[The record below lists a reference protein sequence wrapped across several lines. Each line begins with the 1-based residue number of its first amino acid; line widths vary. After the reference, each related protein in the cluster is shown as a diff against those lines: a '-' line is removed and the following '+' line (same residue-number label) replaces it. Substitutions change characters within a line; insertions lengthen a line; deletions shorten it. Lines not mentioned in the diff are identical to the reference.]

1 MIEMLR
7 FKGAAVMAALLI
19 AATAAIAGADDEQ
32 GEEQHVSMLAM
43 KFDYLP
49 DEVTVKKGKPVALEL
64 SALDR
69 VHGFDAPS
77 LGLHAEIQPGPPTV
91 LHFTPEKPGS
101 YGIHCDIF
109 CGDGHEG
116 MLARII
122 VTD

>member
-1 MIEMLR
+1 MSRIQSI
-7 FKGAAVMAALLI
+7 GAAAGAALLVALGVVI
-19 AATAAIAGADDEQ
+19 GSAAHGQQ
-32 GEEQHVSMLAM
+32 GDEQHVSMLAM

-69 VHGFDAPS
+69 VHGFDVPS
-77 LGLHAEIQPGPPTV
+77 LGLRTEIPPGAPTV
-91 LHFTPEKPGS
+91 LHFTPKDAGS

-116 MLARII
+116 MLARIV

>member
-1 MIEMLR
+1 MLR
-7 FKGAAVMAALLI
+7 SHIMG
-19 AATAAIAGADDEQ
+19 AAIAAVLLTAAGAAIGTAARGEQ
-32 GEEQHVSMLAM
+32 SDEQHVSMLAM

-77 LGLHAEIQPGPPTV
+77 LGLHTQIPPGAPTV
-91 LHFTPEKPGS
+91 LHFTPDKAGS

-116 MLARII
+116 MLARIV